1 MPYKCVHCEKSFVD
15 GSKEVISGCDN
26 CHSRFFF
33 YIKEERLKQLSAS
46 NESTIELTPDEKKQV
61 EKDMREITGISDME
75 APIFLDFESVKVI
88 KPGKYVLDLTKLFNT
103 SAPRI
108 YQMEDG
114 KYIIDIAPQKISHQ
128 DEKR

>member
-1 MPYKCVHCEKSFVD
+1 M
-15 GSKEVISGCDN
+15 
-26 CHSRFFF
+26 
-33 YIKEERLKQLSAS
+33 KEEQLKQLSAS
-46 NESTIELTPDEKKQV
+46 QESPVELTSEEKKQV

-114 KYIIDIAPQKISHQ
+114 KYIIDIAPQKSSQ
-128 DEKR
+128 FDEKS